1 MLNVTERSFTISKTT
16 LRLIGLFDSVVRNS
30 VEMYYQY
37 DHDYRFDST
46 KFERTFGV
54 QPTPY
59 RQALEEISRR

>member
-1 MLNVTERSFTISKTT
+1 
-16 LRLIGLFDSVVRNS
+16 
-30 VEMYYQY
+30 MYYQY

-46 KFERTFGV
+46 KFERAFGV